1 MEVIFLGTGTSQGV
15 PLIAHPNPGLDLT
28 DPRNHRMR
36 SSIHVVLDGLHV
48 QVDCGPE
55 FRLQCLA
62 NHIAQI
68 DLVILTHGHADH
80 IAGFDDLRRFCEM
93 RGGEAMPVYTTDEG
107 EGRLRA
113 MFPYAM
119 VDRAATGGYVAIKPM
134 PMPREL
140 VLPNGCVIR
149 STLLPHGA
157 VSTLGLV
164 FEEKSTGR
172 RLVYYSDCK
181 TVPPEA
187 LALGEGADVA
197 VLDGLKPKPHPTHMS
212 VGEACEVAR
221 AMRARRA
228 FLTHMTYEV
237 DYATWAAKLPEPV
250 LPAYDGLRLTL
261 G

>member
-15 PLIAHPNPGLDLT
+15 PLIAHPNPGLDLA

-62 NHIAQI
+62 NRVEKI

-93 RGGEAMPVYTTDEG
+93 RAGEAMPVYTTDEG
-107 EGRLRA
+107 ETRLRA
-113 MFPYAM
+113 MFPYAI
-119 VDRAATGGYVAIKPM
+119 VDRAISGGYVALKPL

-149 STLLPHGA
+149 SVLLPHGA
-157 VSTLGLV
+157 VQTLGLV

-172 RLVYYSDCK
+172 RLAYYSDCK
-181 TVPPEA
+181 RVPDDA
-187 LALGEGADVA
+187 LALAAEVDVA

-212 VGEACEVAR
+212 VDEACAAAH
-221 AMRARRA
+221 AMRAKRA

-237 DYATWAAKLPEPV
+237 DQATWEARLPAPV
-250 LPAYDGLRLTL
+250 SPAYDGLRLML
-261 G
+261 E